1 MAASVTSLGSGAP
14 KQFPMADVRRKGP
27 WCRNKVKETIT
38 VACPAKSDVK
48 VGTSEKA
55 RENGNS
61 ERKCKVVCIKK
72 KKDQRV
78 EVQVPE
84 VKFNLEW
91 RLETKLGFF
100 SFFFFCFLF
109 SSPFYLLLFWLFF
122 LFLSIPTLRV
132 N

>member
-1 MAASVTSLGSGAP
+1 MG
-14 KQFPMADVRRKGP
+14 K
-27 WCRNKVKETIT
+27 I
-38 VACPAKSDVK
+38 
-48 VGTSEKA
+48 GTSEKA

-100 SFFFFCFLF
+100 SFFFSVF
-109 SSPFYLLLFWLFF
+109 FF
-122 LFLSIPTLRV
+122 LPPSTFYFFGSFFISFNTNTTSEIKIAALRV
-132 N
+132 IGIFQFFPVLF